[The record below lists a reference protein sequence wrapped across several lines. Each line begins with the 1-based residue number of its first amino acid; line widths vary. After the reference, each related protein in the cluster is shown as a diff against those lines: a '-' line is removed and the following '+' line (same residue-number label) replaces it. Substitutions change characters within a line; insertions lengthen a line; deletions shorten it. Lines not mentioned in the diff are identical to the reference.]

1 MRRIIGFIAGAFC
14 GALVMLVMLI
24 GIKGLGGSEAES
36 QIISDE
42 TQQKLETIQQLIDSN
57 YLYTDE
63 VTDEA
68 LQEAAIKGY
77 VDGLGDPYSVYYNE
91 EETRSL
97 FESTEGEFGGIGVVL
112 TQNID
117 TMLITFTT
125 VYEDAPGG
133 KAGFK
138 SNDILYK
145 VDGEDITGQDLD
157 HVVSKIRGEKGT
169 DVEITVIR
177 GDSGEEYTA
186 KVTRDTI
193 EVTTVSYEMKEGNIG
208 YIAVSGFEKVT
219 YHQFEEALAE
229 LTNQGMKG
237 LVIDLRNNP
246 GGNLSTVCEMV
257 DLILPEAVIVYTE
270 DKYGNR
276 EVISSDEEK
285 QMDLPMAV
293 LINGNSASASE
304 IFASSLKDYD
314 AAKIVGTTSYGKGIV
329 QQIYTLS
336 DDTALKVTTSEY
348 FTGEG
353 TKIHGIGVVPDIEVE
368 YEYDEANPEADN
380 QLQAAID
387 CLK

>member
-1 MRRIIGFIAGAFC
+1 MEIIIT
-14 GALVMLVMLI
+14 
-24 GIKGLGGSEAES
+24 IK
-36 QIISDE
+36 
-42 TQQKLETIQQLIDSN
+42 ID
-57 YLYTDE
+57 
-63 VTDEA
+63 
-68 LQEAAIKGY
+68 G
-77 VDGLGDPYSVYYNE
+77 E
-91 EETRSL
+91 E
-97 FESTEGEFGGIGVVL
+97 VL
-112 TQNID
+112 TLDID
-117 TMLITFTT
+117 
-125 VYEDAPGG
+125 
-133 KAGFK
+133 
-138 SNDILYK
+138 
-145 VDGEDITGQDLD
+145 Q
-157 HVVSKIRGEKGT
+157 VVSKIRGKEGT
-169 DVEITVIR
+169 DVVITVLR
-177 GDSGEEYTA
+177 GNDFDEVEMIA
-186 KVTRDTI
+186 TRAVI
-193 EVTTVSYEMKEGNIG
+193 EVTSVVYEMKENQIG
-208 YIAVSGFEKVT
+208 YIAVSAFEGT
-219 YHQFEEALAE
+219 TLSQFKNALSDLE
-229 LTNQGMKG
+229 SQGMKG